1 MYCDPT
7 GHFVLSAL
15 IIGAVI
21 GAIIGFGI
29 AAYIDYKDDGNIFNG
44 SIKWYDYLGATAL
57 GGLIG
62 LGVGIAITVLL
73 PLVQT
78 FLGTTFMIGGSV
90 AMSCGAVAV
99 SGGIAIT
106 GTQIFAGA
114 VLLGGLIS
122 FIRIG
127 KSGGYRFDHYYPND
141 HAPTHVH
148 ISGDDGK
155 TKVDINGNPIQG
167 QRPMTHGE
175 RKAFWKMGI
184 SNQLNNTLGSLLYQI
199 DIFILGIMTT
209 NTVDVSI
216 YKVATIIPNALV
228 FLPQCLA
235 IYANPYFIEHNKDA
249 EWVNY
254 NAKKIIKYMMPIYA
268 IITISLIAC
277 SGLIIDILYGAEY
290 KDAVLP
296 FVILIIGFFFTATF
310 KSLLTNIIFCLHKIW
325 FGVMLNI
332 VSMIVNVILDIIFIW
347 IFGYIGVGI
356 ATLIINIISSLIA
369 IIYFRKCIHDLKIK
383 QGEE

>member
-1 MYCDPT
+1 MHADPT

-106 GTQIFAGA
+106 GTQILAGA

-175 RKAFWKMGI
+175 RKAFWKLI
-184 SNQLNNTLGSLLYQI
+184 KEIIRSLNPWL
-199 DIFILGIMTT
+199 
-209 NTVDVSI
+209 
-216 YKVATIIPNALV
+216 
-228 FLPQCLA
+228 
-235 IYANPYFIEHNKDA
+235 
-249 EWVNY
+249 
-254 NAKKIIKYMMPIYA
+254 
-268 IITISLIAC
+268 
-277 SGLIIDILYGAEY
+277 
-290 KDAVLP
+290 
-296 FVILIIGFFFTATF
+296 
-310 KSLLTNIIFCLHKIW
+310 
-325 FGVMLNI
+325 
-332 VSMIVNVILDIIFIW
+332 
-347 IFGYIGVGI
+347 
-356 ATLIINIISSLIA
+356 
-369 IIYFRKCIHDLKIK
+369 
-383 QGEE
+383 